1 MLVVVESL
9 FDEGL
14 DFLDLLLSL
23 QDVFSFGDSDSD
35 FSSEVADLDFDSL
48 VSELSED
55 LGEEL
60 MELGLEDS
68 VGNELSFDCD
78 LSGFVLLH
86 F

>member
-9 FDEGL
+9 FNEGL

-68 VGNELSFDCD
+68 VGNELSLDCD

>member
-9 FDEGL
+9 FDERL

-68 VGNELSFDCD
+68 VGNELSLDCD

>member
-68 VGNELSFDCD
+68 VGNELSLDCD

>member
-9 FDEGL
+9 FNEGL
-14 DFLDLLLSL
+14 DFLDLFLSL

-68 VGNELSFDCD
+68 VGNELSLDCD

>member
-9 FDEGL
+9 FNEGL
-14 DFLDLLLSL
+14 DFLDLFLSL
-23 QDVFSFGDSDSD
+23 QDVLSFGNSDSD
-35 FSSEVADLDFDSL
+35 FSTEMTDFDFNSL
-48 VSELSED
+48 VSELSEN

-60 MELGLEDS
+60 MELSLEDS
-68 VGNELSFDCD
+68 VGNELSLDGD

>member
-9 FDEGL
+9 FNERL

-60 MELGLEDS
+60 MELSLEDS
-68 VGNELSFDCD
+68 VGNELSLDCD
-78 LSGFVLLH
+78 LSGFVLIH

>member
-14 DFLDLLLSL
+14 DFLDLFLSL

-68 VGNELSFDCD
+68 VGNELSLDCD

>member
-9 FDEGL
+9 FNEGL
-14 DFLDLLLSL
+14 DFLDLFLSL

-60 MELGLEDS
+60 MELGLEYS
-68 VGNELSFDCD
+68 VGNELSLDCD

>member
-9 FDEGL
+9 FNERL

-68 VGNELSFDCD
+68 VGNELSLDCD

>member
-9 FDEGL
+9 FNEGL
-14 DFLDLLLSL
+14 DFLDLFLSL
-23 QDVFSFGDSDSD
+23 QDVFSFGNSDSD
-35 FSSEVADLDFDSL
+35 FSTEMTDLDFNSL

-60 MELGLEDS
+60 MELSLEDS
-68 VGNELSFDCD
+68 VGNELSLDCD